1 MKTGK
6 PPLNTIKLLE
16 NISLGSAV
24 FAVVLCVLIIVNF
37 IQVRRADPLNSP
49 AMTVLVEKLQ
59 NDPSNDQLRQE
70 IRTLDLIARKAFFT
84 AQWQV
89 RTGGYLLFIS
99 ILVLVSCIKAIEL
112 IRSKLPEEPAA
123 KPLMFWE
130 TRILKRHWL
139 VYSGIALVVLTLL
152 LAWLTHN
159 DLGKDLRNAGSGE
172 RGAGSGER
180 GAGSR
185 ERGAGSRERGA
196 GSGEREF
203 GNRDQRYCRHQSPV
217 TSHQSR
223 FGNRLPFLERSNG
236 QLPFV
241 QGTRRN
247 RSYRANGH
255 SYQLGR
261 KKREECE
268 VENPHPA
275 AGL

>member
-159 DLGKDLRNAGSGE
+159 DLGKDLRNAASKEQGSGNRE
-172 RGAGSGER
+172 PGAVNPDS
-180 GAGSR
+180 ATVVSDTTFT
-185 ERGAGSRERGA
+185 S
-196 GSGEREF
+196 
-203 GNRDQRYCRHQSPV
+203 HQSPV
-217 TSHQSR
+217 TIR
-223 FGNRLPFLERSNG
+223 
-236 QLPFV
+236 QLPSLPGKKSKTISLRSGDQEESGLQSV
-241 QGTRRN
+241 QAFLPAGTEKAGRT
-247 RSYRANGH
+247 SGGKPPYRCRDIIH
-255 SYQLGR
+255 R
-261 KKREECE
+261 
-268 VENPHPA
+268 
-275 AGL
+275 